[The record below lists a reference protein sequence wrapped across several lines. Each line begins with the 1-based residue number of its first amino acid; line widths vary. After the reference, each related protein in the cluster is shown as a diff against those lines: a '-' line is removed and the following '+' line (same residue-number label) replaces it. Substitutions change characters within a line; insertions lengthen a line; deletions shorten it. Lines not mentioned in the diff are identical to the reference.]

1 MFLIILLIYFIILIL
16 VEFIFIILSKDKS
29 IDKSK
34 EIFHIIELYEKQ
46 DVNLLDDDIIKKHGM
61 IFQETNEDVDIKNF
75 IGKFYIKN
83 YYGFFI
89 NLESWNL
96 MESKKLYEFNV
107 PVNINIIKINNKE
120 PIKYYISK

>member
-1 MFLIILLIYFIILIL
+1 MIL
-16 VEFIFIILSKDKS
+16 VEFTFIILSK
-29 IDKSK
+29 DKSK
-34 EIFHIIELYEKQ
+34 EIFHIIDSCEKQ
-46 DVNLLDDDIIKKHGM
+46 DINLQSDDMIKNHGM
-61 IFQETNEDVDIKNF
+61 IFQETNEDIDIKNF

-89 NLESWNL
+89 NLDCWNL

-107 PVNINIIKINNKE
+107 PININIIKINKKE